1 MFNDDHNCLMEK
13 KRPLETSDVRLALLS
28 TSNLALML
36 VVVVVVLL
44 LAPAASSSSVL
55 YCVPPV
61 SLLGFCQLF

>member
-1 MFNDDHNCLMEK
+1 LPDGK
-13 KRPLETSDVRLALLS
+13 KETLETSDVRFALLA
-28 TSNLALML
+28 TSNLALMLL

-44 LAPAASSSSVL
+44 VPAASSSSVL